1 MKNQRCWLPILFFL
15 LALFMY
21 GSSKNEK
28 SLAEIYK
35 SGTVRFVPV
44 LTIDD
49 TSMPE
54 DTYFES
60 VIDIACDSDG
70 NVYACDYRA
79 NNIKIFD
86 SSGKYIKTIGGKG
99 QGPGEFNM
107 PFKIV
112 VTNDRLIVWDMR
124 NRRLCALSLDG
135 EFLKSIPISI
145 GDSPQKIGTL
155 PSGDI
160 VIAVE
165 KIHFRVP
172 DKPQDYFIEIY
183 SPDLERKKTVYTQQ
197 IWRNKYTRKGRALA
211 NIIQP
216 FSPLIYWDVSPTG
229 KIVVGYPKN
238 YEIEIYESDKGK
250 ISSFI
255 HTYKPI
261 KITDKDKKKF
271 FASLGMMSVGVTK
284 QGADDFIIKNTEFPK
299 YKPAFMQIKVDSEGN
314 ILVMSHRKNPDE
326 ENKFFDAFD
335 SQGNFL
341 GNVQII
347 GKGTFPYNA
356 VIRNGIFWKREVDKE
371 GFSKIIKY
379 RISD

>member
-1 MKNQRCWLPILFFL
+1 
-15 LALFMY
+15 MY
-21 GSSKNEK
+21 GSVESEK
-28 SLAEIYK
+28 SLAEIYR

-49 TSMPE
+49 ASMPE
-54 DTYFES
+54 YTFFES
-60 VIDIACDSDG
+60 VIDVACDSDG
-70 NVYACDYRA
+70 CVYACDYRA

-86 SSGKYIKTIGGKG
+86 SSGKYIKTIGRKG

-107 PFKIV
+107 PYKIAV
-112 VTNDRLIVWDMR
+112 SDDRLIVWDLG
-124 NRRLCALSLDG
+124 NRRLCALSPDG

-145 GDSPQKIGTL
+145 GERPRKIGAL
-155 PSGDI
+155 PSGDM

-165 KIHFRVP
+165 KVHYREP

-238 YEIEIYESDKGK
+238 YEIKIYDSDKGK

-255 HTYKPI
+255 HSYKPI
-261 KITDKDKKKF
+261 KITDKDKKRF
-271 FASLGMMSVGVTK
+271 FASVGMLSASVKK

-299 YKPAFMQIKVDSEGN
+299 YKPAFKHIKVDSDGN

-326 ENKFFDAFD
+326 EHKFFDAFD

-356 VIRNGIFWKREVDKE
+356 VMREGAFWQRKVDKE
-371 GFSKIIKY
+371 GFSKIVKY
-379 RISD
+379 RISE